1 MYHIRTERAENG
13 AVCVE
18 RFLSTAPGTFDA
30 ILMDL
35 QMPVMNGLDATRTI
49 RGLGR
54 ADAAEIPIISMTAN
68 ASPADMQSCLDAGMT
83 RHLAKPLDIHQLL
96 DALAACCKKP
106 QENRQDPT

>member
-1 MYHIRTERAENG
+1 
-13 AVCVE
+13 
-18 RFLSTAPGTFDA
+18 
-30 ILMDL
+30 MDL

-68 ASPADMQSCLDAGMT
+68 ASPADMQSCLDASMT